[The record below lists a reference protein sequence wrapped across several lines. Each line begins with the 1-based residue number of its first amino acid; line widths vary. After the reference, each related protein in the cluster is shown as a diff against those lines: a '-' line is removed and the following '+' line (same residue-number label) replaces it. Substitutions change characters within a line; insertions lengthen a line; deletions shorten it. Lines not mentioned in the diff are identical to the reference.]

1 MAKINLT
8 EFCQRRLKFCQSAKI
23 SSNLVT
29 LLPSLIFHH
38 GFIFGDFSTCV
49 CLRFSMNLPSLN
61 IQQAAMKIIVKG
73 KKFASTYD
81 SHHRSSR
88 FRRGTFY
95 RNETAHT
102 FEKYFFKLAI
112 PASFSFIFI
121 FSNKLHNFYTKQMW
135 KMSIQYMVLGFETT
149 TFETW
154 FSHNH

>member
-8 EFCQRRLKFCQSAKI
+8 EFCQRRLKFCQSGKI

-112 PASFSFIFI
+112 PGLFFIYFHL
-121 FSNKLHNFYTKQMW
+121 FKQTSQFLHQTNVENVHPVYGAW
-135 KMSIQYMVLGFETT
+135 IWNHNLRNMVLP
-149 TFETW
+149 
-154 FSHNH
+154 